1 MKWLPNIIFY
11 HFIHKKGL
19 NYTLISIS
27 ENEIWTVTTET
38 NLCIQRSEE
47 ISDPLFFAT
56 IDECSEMCKKV
67 SSMFAYG
74 TNDYGTTRCNSAG
87 CTCLCETAA
96 SKDGTCS
103 QTSHNGYRLYKY
115 KTDGNISF
123 AYFIYII
130 FISFLH
136 VIVLE

>member
-1 MKWLPNIIFY
+1 MILEWL
-11 HFIHKKGL
+11 
-19 NYTLISIS
+19 LIADKTECAGSEIPHYDIS
-27 ENEIWTVTTET
+27 TV
-38 NLCIQRSEE
+38 
-47 ISDPLFFAT
+47 A
-56 IDECSEMCKKV
+56 ECSKRCKGQ

-74 TNDYGTTRCNSAG
+74 TNDYGTTRCSSTG

-130 FISFLH
+130 FISL
-136 VIVLE
+136 LNST